1 MTDALETPSAFP
13 SPDQGANARFS
24 AALISPAPS
33 ARYAKR
39 VARFGRL
46 VGSWD
51 VSARRLDERTGEWAE
66 DSFAWH
72 VAYILDGRA
81 VQDVS
86 VRETPDGPV
95 TIGTAIRVY
104 DADIGLWRV
113 SYMEPAR
120 GEYCNLL
127 ATGHRKDGIR
137 QDGTRNDGKAIR
149 WNFSSITDSSYLWE
163 SFVSDDDGK
172 TWWLAEHNEG
182 TRTA

>member
-1 MTDALETPSAFP
+1 MTDAHETPESSA
-13 SPDQGANARFS
+13 SARDRF
-24 AALISPAPS
+24 ADALISAGPA
-33 ARYAKR
+33 ALHQRR
-39 VARFGRL
+39 LARFGRL

-51 VSARRLDERTGEWAE
+51 VTARRLDERSGEWVE
-66 DSFAWH
+66 DAFSWH
-72 VAYILDGRA
+72 VAFILDGRA

-86 VRETPDGPV
+86 VRRSPAGPV

-149 WNFSSITDSSYLWE
+149 WNFSLITESSYTWE

>member
-1 MTDALETPSAFP
+1 MTDEQT
-13 SPDQGANARFS
+13 RF
-24 AALISPAPS
+24 ADALIAAEAAPS
-33 ARYAKR
+33 HPKR
-39 VARFGRL
+39 IARFGRL
-46 VGSWD
+46 VGSWQ
-51 VSARRLDERTGEWAE
+51 VAARRRDEPTGEWTDDAF
-66 DSFAWH
+66 SWH

-86 VRETPDGPV
+86 VRETPEGAR

-104 DADIGLWRV
+104 DADIGVWRV
-113 SYMEPAR
+113 SYVEPVR

-149 WNFSSITDSSYLWE
+149 WNFSKITETSYTWE
-163 SFVSDDDGK
+163 SYVSDDDGK

-182 TRTA
+182 TRIA

>member
-1 MTDALETPSAFP
+1 MTDATTVTESSDS
-13 SPDQGANARFS
+13 SPLPGHASFAD
-24 AALISPAPS
+24 ALLSPGPAD
-33 ARYAKR
+33 AHRGKI
-39 VARFGRL
+39 ARFGRL
-46 VGSWD
+46 VGSWN
-51 VSARRLDERTGEWAE
+51 VAARRLDEATGVWRE
-66 DSFAWH
+66 DAFAWH
-72 VAYILDGRA
+72 VAYVLDGRA

-86 VRETPDGPV
+86 VRETAEGAV

-104 DADIGLWRV
+104 DADIGVWRV

-149 WNFSSITDSSYLWE
+149 WNFSKITESSYVWE
-163 SFVSDDDGK
+163 SYVSDDDGK